1 MSWIASHGGGDDP
14 RRTVHSRRTL
24 SASLLVLV
32 IATAGCES
40 SVLAPSGTPESPGLS
55 TAATP
60 APSASPWALD
70 AHVVARIE
78 LPYPGDG
85 IPPPDAQ
92 TPPNGWVAVT
102 RTDAWVVVGEAGDH
116 LVRIDLGANAVT
128 GVVSAGMPVLP
139 IAGRTG
145 VWLWGP
151 VGVGPSPPS
160 KVLRV
165 DETTLELEAF
175 ELAVPATRM
184 VVGEDAIWALASDR
198 LLKLDP
204 ENVEEIGSVPTAAW
218 DLTSACGAIWV
229 TDYVDAA
236 NSERGLL
243 ARVDESTM
251 KIRDPIEV
259 PAGVLFG
266 AAGRCWY
273 RSGIVLSELQG
284 RELADVRIGPTLVV
298 GDAFW
303 TTPTPGWIQRL
314 DPLTG
319 ADVGPIWR
327 LDPADTRP
335 NADGISDWR
344 LLSAGGS
351 LWLLNWDRLVR
362 YDISTEEPG

>member
-1 MSWIASHGGGDDP
+1 
-14 RRTVHSRRTL
+14 
-24 SASLLVLV
+24 V
-32 IATAGCES
+32 IATARCES
-40 SVLAPSGTPESPGLS
+40 SVLAPSGTLESPGPS
-55 TAATP
+55 TAATL

-70 AHVVARIE
+70 VPVVARIE

-85 IPPPDAQ
+85 IPPSDAQ

-102 RTDAWVVVGEAGDH
+102 RTDVWVVVGEAGDH
-116 LVRIDLGANAVT
+116 VVRVDLATNAVA
-128 GVVSAGMPVLP
+128 GDVSAGMPVLP

-151 VGVGPSPPS
+151 VGVAPSPSS

-165 DETTLELEAF
+165 DVATLELESF
-175 ELAVPATRM
+175 EFAAPATRV

-198 LLKLDP
+198 LLRLDP
-204 ENVEEIGSVPTAAW
+204 ESGEEIGSVPTEAW

-229 TDYVDAA
+229 TNHMDATD
-236 NSERGLL
+236 SESALL

-251 KIRDPIEV
+251 TIVDPIEV

-273 RSGIVLSELQG
+273 RSGVVLYELKGSELVN
-284 RELADVRIGPTLVV
+284 VRVGPTLVV

-314 DPLTG
+314 DLLAG
-319 ADVGPIWR
+319 ADIGPVWR

-335 NADGISDWR
+335 NTDGISDWR

-362 YDISTEEPG
+362 YDISTEELG